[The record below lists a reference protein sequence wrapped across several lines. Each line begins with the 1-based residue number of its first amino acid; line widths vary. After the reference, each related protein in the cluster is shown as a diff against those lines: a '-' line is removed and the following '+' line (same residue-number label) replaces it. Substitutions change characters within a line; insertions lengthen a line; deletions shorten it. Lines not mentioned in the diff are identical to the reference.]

1 MEARYPASPARCD
14 PAARPVARGATG
26 AAVLPVP
33 GNLVTL
39 FLNTQVLEPVVT
51 PVTPF
56 PILILLTTGWA
67 PGPPREAPFAP
78 GQGVRGGYAA
88 MEERVGTS
96 IA

>member
-51 PVTPF
+51 P
-56 PILILLTTGWA
+56 
-67 PGPPREAPFAP
+67 
-78 GQGVRGGYAA
+78 
-88 MEERVGTS
+88 
-96 IA
+96 